1 MKINE
6 WEDPTKIDQ
15 LDGGGERR
23 ILGYT
28 DDIMLVHYSLEARD
42 EGAPHSHE
50 ETTQASF
57 MIEGSLELLGEYSA
71 IVEAGDSYIV
81 PPGVVH
87 GVRAR
92 EPCKVIDIFSPP
104 VECYVPD

>member
-1 MKINE
+1 MIGLNGSRNRY
-6 WEDPTKIDQ
+6 Q
-15 LDGGGERR
+15 QSLLQER
-23 ILGYT
+23 
-28 DDIMLVHYSLEARD
+28 YSLEARD

-81 PPGVVH
+81 APGVVH